1 MLILFKKT
9 YQKTYSK
16 NLFKK
21 PIQKTKQITYST
33 NMLTSEYNHICPIE
47 GKMLSDGETCDINSY
62 HFRNKLPETVQ
73 LLNWNRNSRGWV
85 NHRDGPIL
93 GKHPGITNS
102 VHAEQTLISIYL
114 NHDMD
119 EKVTTKFCK
128 QYKMPT
134 LLNKQHVSGDDRMRN
149 KMPIGAHQQWISSND
164 ATVHWK
170 KRPWELSRNF
180 RDMSGTKFPTF
191 VIVLTPCIN
200 GILRYEQ
207 STRTTSF
214 EICSKD
220 QPNVSNF
227 ERGDAITTSRRRTPE
242 TERANAALRAIQA
255 DILRI
260 RDETKNQEEIATEYE
275 MRTSFGL
282 AIAKSDPSAQK
293 IVKSIQFYQK
303 RIARI
308 FAKC

>member
-1 MLILFKKT
+1 
-9 YQKTYSK
+9 
-16 NLFKK
+16 
-21 PIQKTKQITYST
+21 
-33 NMLTSEYNHICPIE
+33 
-47 GKMLSDGETCDINSY
+47 MLSDEETCDINNY
-62 HFRNKLPETVQ
+62 NFRNKLPETVQ
-73 LLNWNRNSRGWV
+73 LLNWNRNNRGWV

-102 VHAEQTLISIYL
+102 VHGHGEQTLISIFL

-128 QYKMPT
+128 QYHMPK
-134 LLNKQHVSGDDRMRN
+134 LLNKQHVSADDRMRN
-149 KMPIGAHQQWISSND
+149 KMPLGAHQQWISSNVH
-164 ATVHWK
+164 TVHWK

-180 RDMSGTKFPTF
+180 RDMSGTKFPKF

-200 GILRYEQ
+200 GILRYEK
-207 STRTTSF
+207 SARSISF

-255 DILRI
+255 DILRL
-260 RDETKNQEEIATEYE
+260 RDEIKNQEEIAKEYD

-282 AIAKSDPSAQK
+282 AIAQSEPSAQK

-308 FAKC
+308 FAKR